1 MFKKIFSLALCGVM
15 LVSLSA
21 CSGSNSDTAKLNE
34 DYVKT
39 VRDAAEKL
47 NSTYT
52 DYIVTTTLEAPDGD
66 TQYLEVKHGD
76 VSYTEYSVDD
86 DNKVGTVAY
95 GSSDSITYSLTD
107 WLTKDG
113 KYYMFG
119 ADNDG
124 NSVTYS
130 LPDSYKDLVSDR
142 VMLYAN
148 KFLDT
153 AISIN
158 KYDDLTLNLG
168 EGEETYTGYKV
179 KVPASTVKDVLGVA
193 TYGVYKTVEDD
204 KSTSANIK
212 KLCSYYLE
220 DLNMNLTF
228 SDANV
233 IMGIDSDGIL
243 KYVCLEVGG
252 LGTRLYY
259 TKAVV
264 ATKNSNVR
272 STPDVSNAKTYA
284 SSLSDLADYVADYD
298 NYEDAVKALNNKSS
312 LTNSSTESSTETT
325 TESTES
331 TTESTESVSEEDTT
345 EAN

>member
-1 MFKKIFSLALCGVM
+1 MFKKFLSFALCGIM

-21 CSGSNSDTAKLNE
+21 CSNGQETAQLNSEYVTA
-34 DYVKT
+34 VK
-39 VRDAAEKL
+39 DAAAKL

-66 TQYLEVKHGD
+66 TQYLEVKHED
-76 VSYTEYSVDD
+76 TSYTEYSVSD
-86 DNKVGTVAY
+86 DNEVGTIAY
-95 GSSDSITYSLTD
+95 GSADSIAYSLTD

-119 ADNDG
+119 SDNDG

-130 LPDSYKDLVSDR
+130 LPTAYKDLVSDR

-148 KFLDT
+148 KFVDNAL
-153 AISIN
+153 SIE
-158 KYDDLTLNLG
+158 KYGDLTLNLG
-168 EGEETYTGYKV
+168 DGSQTYTSYKV
-179 KVPASTVKDVLGVA
+179 KVPASVVKDVLGVS
-193 TYGVYKTVEDD
+193 TYGVYKTIEDD
-204 KSTSANIK
+204 KDTSANIK

-220 DLNMNLTF
+220 DLDMNLTF

-233 IMGIDSDGIL
+233 ILGIDSDGIL
-243 KYVCLEVGG
+243 KYACLEVGG

-272 STPDVSNAKTYA
+272 STPDFTNAQTYA

-298 NYEDAVKALNNKSS
+298 SYDEAVKALNEKSS

-325 TESTES
+325 TESEES
-331 TTESTESVSEEDTT
+331 TTEM
-345 EAN
+345 NK